1 MPDPNVSPAPPV
13 RIKVNGV
20 EVVAPPGKRLLDVL
34 VNTGTT
40 VPHYCWH
47 PGLTPAGNCR
57 MCLVKVSTSRKLE
70 VSCMIVPTEGLEVTT
85 EGPEVDAGR
94 KAVLEYMLVNH
105 PLDCPIC
112 DKAGE
117 CMLQDNTYDYRKG
130 LSRFEEDKVIR
141 PTKDLGRNIKI
152 WGNRCISCTRCIRFC
167 DEVTGTSE
175 LTIVNR
181 GDHSVADTHPEVP
194 LDNPMSLC
202 TVDICPVG
210 ALTDKNFLYQ
220 ARVWFA
226 ERKDTI
232 CTSCAHGCN
241 VTATVYKGEVKRLQ
255 PRTNHD
261 VNGYWAC
268 DAGRLNIGHIASE
281 RRLKEAKGTIADI
294 AKGLRDGGNK
304 VAIIASS
311 SHTLEEL
318 YLVRQLATALGAR
331 VGFLGKEGPSW
342 TAKSGFTIEADKT
355 SNRRGVD
362 LFFGVVP
369 PVVHLAR
376 AVWDGQ
382 VRSLLVLNQI
392 PDIEWP
398 QELVAAAPKP
408 GWLGVSDM
416 SENPLLPFAQAVV
429 PTTCWAEKDG
439 TVMNRDG
446 RIQRIR
452 PLVAPPAGTRSDLS
466 FLQELLAALGLRKH
480 VMSAEGV
487 FREAFP
493 GLDYAKVGALG
504 VVPGASTA
512 PPPSSERHV
521 GSK

>member
-1 MPDPNVSPAPPV
+1 MPEQSVPQV
-13 RIKVNGV
+13 RFKVNGV
-20 EVVAPPGKRLLDVL
+20 DVVAPQGKRLLDVL
-34 VNTGTT
+34 TGLGT
-40 VPHYCWH
+40 VVPSYCWH
-47 PGLTPAGNCR
+47 EGLTPAGNCR

-70 VSCMIVPTEGLEVTT
+70 VSCMIIPTEGLEVTT
-85 EGPEVDAGR
+85 EGPDVDAGR
-94 KAVLEYMLVNH
+94 KAVLEYMLINH

-112 DKAGE
+112 DKSGE
-117 CMLQDNTYDYRKG
+117 CMLQDHTYNYRKG
-130 LSRFEEDKVIR
+130 VSRFEEPKVIR

-152 WGNRCISCTRCIRFC
+152 WGNRCISCTRCVRFC
-167 DEVTGTSE
+167 DEVTGTGE
-175 LTIVNR
+175 LTMVNR

-202 TVDICPVG
+202 TVDLCPVG
-210 ALTDKNFLYQ
+210 ALIDKNFLYQ

-226 ERKDTI
+226 ERKDSV
-232 CTSCAHGCN
+232 CTSCSRGCN
-241 VTATVYKGEVKRLQ
+241 VTATVYKGDVKRLQ
-255 PRTNHD
+255 PRVNHD
-261 VNGYWAC
+261 VNGHWAC
-268 DAGRLNIGHIASE
+268 DAGRLNIGHIASDK
-281 RRLKEAKGTIADI
+281 RLKAGKGTIADI

-318 YLVRQLATALGAR
+318 FLVKQLATALKAR
-331 VGFLGKEGPSW
+331 VGFLGKEGSHW

-355 SNRRGVD
+355 SNRRGAE
-362 LFFGVVP
+362 LFFGTP
-369 PVVHLAR
+369 LPSVVHLAR

-382 VRSLLVLNQI
+382 IRSLLVMNQI

-408 GWLGVSDM
+408 NWLAVSDL

-452 PLVAPPAGTRSDLS
+452 PLVAPPAGARSDLS
-466 FLQELLAALGLRKH
+466 FLQELLAALGLRKN
-480 VMSAEGV
+480 VLSAEGV

-493 GLDYAKVGALG
+493 GLDYSRVGTLG
-504 VVPGASTA
+504 VVPGAPATPSPST
-512 PPPSSERHV
+512 ERHV